1 MSKRSLFLFLA
12 IALVSL
18 SASAQHKKPMG
29 NKSAGPVP
37 DKAFLQK
44 IWDGWSTLNAANQ
57 TQFYA
62 TGKHTYFDVSP
73 LKYDN
78 WDEYQ
83 KTVGKELEE
92 YKSGKFTVNDDAE
105 IHPAGD
111 YVWGSATVSEDATL
125 KNGKHEMATMRWT
138 FIFGKEDGKWVLVHE
153 HVSEPMP

>member
-1 MSKRSLFLFLA
+1 MSKQWFLVAVCVIGSGLA
-12 IALVSL
+12 GVAAPAPHS
-18 SASAQHKKPMG
+18 KKG
-29 NKSAGPVP
+29 AGPAP

-44 IWDGWSTLNAANQ
+44 IWDGWGTLNASNQ
-57 TQFYA
+57 TQYYA

-73 LKYDN
+73 LKYDS
-78 WDEYQ
+78 WDEYE

-92 YKSGKFTVNDDAE
+92 YKSGKFTVGDDAE

-111 YVWGSATVSEDATL
+111 YVWGSATVKEDAML

-138 FIFGKEDGKWVLVHE
+138 FVFGKENGKWVIVHE